1 MPLFNLVNRGGYAL
15 PKSQIIKAIVDDEVS
30 LAQSLR
36 RLQVIAH
43 DVKNDELEKWAE
55 SELTGYANDD
65 DIPDYRCTESI
76 NFIYT
81 GFNNYVHRVTNVPL
95 NPMLLGEDVLDEV
108 ASVKFTQGIST
119 LEEYACSSD
128 ASIKLDRSLLA
139 GKVEQNSEGAIQCI
153 TIGQVIPK
161 GFFQNVIAEVRN
173 RVLKSLLRLED
184 EYGNLDD
191 LGIDVSHQTEKDIER
206 INHEIN
212 NDVLHIHVEGPESL
226 SEPIGSKIA
235 WKIIVPIVVAVIAG
249 LIVALVVFFAG
260 L

>member
-1 MPLFNLVNRGGYAL
+1 M
-15 PKSQIIKAIVDDEVS
+15 PKSQIIKAIVDDEVG

-43 DVKNDELEKWAE
+43 DIKNDELEKWAE
-55 SELTGYANDD
+55 CELTGYSSNDD
-65 DIPDYRCTESI
+65 VPGYRCTESI

-81 GFNNYVHRVTNVPL
+81 GFNNYVHQVTNVPL

-119 LEEYACSSD
+119 LEEYACSND

-139 GKVEQNSEGAIQCI
+139 GKVEQNSDGAIQCI

-161 GFFQNVIAEVRN
+161 GFFQNVIAEVKN
-173 RVLKSLLRLED
+173 RVLKSLLLLED
-184 EYGNLDD
+184 EYGSLDE
-191 LGIDVSHQTEKDIER
+191 LGIDVSQQAEKDIKR
-206 INHEIN
+206 INQEIN
-212 NDVLHIHVEGPESL
+212 SDVLHVHVEGSESL
-226 SEPIGSKIA
+226 NEPISSKIA
-235 WKIIVPIVVAVIAG
+235 WKIIVPIAVAVIAG

>member
-1 MPLFNLVNRGGYAL
+1 M
-15 PKSQIIKAIVDDEVS
+15 PKSQIIKAIVDDEVG

-55 SELTGYANDD
+55 SELTGYTNDD
-65 DIPDYRCTESI
+65 VIPDYRCTESI

-81 GFNNYVHRVTNVPL
+81 GINNYVHQVTNVPL
-95 NPMLLGEDVLDEV
+95 NPMLLGEDVLDEIS
-108 ASVKFTQGIST
+108 SVKFAQGIST
-119 LEEYACSSD
+119 IEEYASGND
-128 ASIKLDRSLLA
+128 VSIKIDRSLLA
-139 GKVEQNSEGAIQCI
+139 GKVEQNSGGVIQCI

-161 GFFQNVIAEVRN
+161 GFFQSVVAEVRN
-173 RVLKSLLRLED
+173 RVLKALLLLED

-191 LGIDVSHQTEKDIER
+191 LGIDASCQTEKDIKR

-212 NDVLHIHVEGPESL
+212 SDVLHVHVEGTEKL
-226 SEPIGSKIA
+226 NEPIGSKIA
-235 WKIIVPIVVAVIAG
+235 WRIIVPIAVTVVAG
-249 LIVALVVFFAG
+249 LIVALVVFWTG